1 MKKQEFKELAD
12 EAWRNVAGFS
22 SCHSIL
28 KDEKV
33 KEIIALGDEA
43 VPLILKYYKTDVSIL
58 WSLILTEI
66 TKADLIG
73 EGFYKKE
80 YDGKVRKIRKAWMKW
95 GKSKKYI

>member
-1 MKKQEFKELAD
+1 MKKHEFKELAD
-12 EAWRNVAGFS
+12 QALRNTAGLS
-22 SCHSIL
+22 SCHQML

-43 VPLILKYYKTDVSIL
+43 IPLTLKYYKTDLSII

-66 TKADLIG
+66 TKADLIA

-80 YDGKVRKIRKAWMKW
+80 YDGNVRKIRKSWLKW
-95 GKSKKYI
+95 GKSKRYI